1 MCCYIALFPFLCFV
15 INYFYTLLLSCINL
29 QLFLSIYFF
38 ISCRKPSVT
47 SRILN
52 TMILALYLLTCLP
65 LLEIFIFSYNFE
77 LFWYSFLSTR
87 KFAISFSFSV
97 CLVSAFVFLEMS
109 YSLLIHFQ
117 MSILVDTKFLIDSR
131 FLKSNLKSI

>member
-1 MCCYIALFPFLCFV
+1 MCYYTAFFMLCDK
-15 INYFYTLLLSCINL
+15 
-29 QLFLSIYFF
+29 LFLYIVAQLYQFTISFIHLFF

-77 LFWYSFLSTR
+77 LFWYSFLSTQ